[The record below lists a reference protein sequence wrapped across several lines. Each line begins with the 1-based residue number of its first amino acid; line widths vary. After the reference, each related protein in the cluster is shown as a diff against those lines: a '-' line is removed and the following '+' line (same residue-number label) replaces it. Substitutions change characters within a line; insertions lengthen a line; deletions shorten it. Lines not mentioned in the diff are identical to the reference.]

1 MNPETPSSPQQ
12 PTPPK
17 KGNGPVPKGNA
28 PTATPAAGASKG
40 GTTPPSSAPKT
51 PPLFRPVDWFT
62 LGVTT
67 LVIFIG
73 YMLTLSP
80 DLTLE
85 DCGELA
91 VGSKYAGVPHPPGY
105 PVWTVFTWI
114 FTKIIPFGNISW
126 RVSIASAVAAS
137 VACGL
142 LAMLTSRGSS
152 MIIESIA
159 ALKGIARKS
168 ENAICVIS
176 GFVSAMLLAYNG
188 FMWSQAIIVEV
199 YPFSVLS
206 LLGVLSCLLRWMYA
220 PHQRRYIYWAAFLF
234 GICITNHQTLL
245 VGAMGLEVAIIAA
258 NPKLGRNL
266 LVLNVLC
273 WIAGLGADLTH
284 MTGTF
289 RQMDG
294 THNMIFTIWNLVGL
308 LSIIALGWIIVK
320 ADDFAAEV
328 LDTLIMAAIWIAW
341 PILIALTLR
350 YLFYPADNVVFEIVT
365 GLLLLFLIVWPLTPL
380 FPQVK
385 RWKPPLIIAL
395 LWAVGVGF
403 YFYMPIASMSNP
415 PMNWGYPRTVEGFFH
430 VLSRGQYERANPSNF
445 LSDPVHF
452 FHQIVWYI
460 RGAVDEF
467 TLSYLLFALVP
478 FAFIHRMQ
486 TRERAWMAGLIGM
499 FMCLGM
505 LLLVMLNPTPDR
517 QSTQL
522 NKVFFTASYV
532 PVSLWVGYGMTLTL
546 AWLLTNFSSARFWVL
561 IGAGAAVLTAMIG
574 LHWAINSYW
583 GDVQGAEGVGAFF
596 KELGYMKQHLI
607 ERGWGSLPIWG
618 ALWVLALVVAF
629 LAVMLFSREQ
639 VKLTIIL
646 TIFGLMPIASLLSHW
661 ADNEQRGHLFGF
673 YFGHDMFTPP
683 FVGKDGKLSYDP
695 KERAELMK
703 DPAKAKLIYPE
714 MDRDAVLYGGTDPGR
729 FCPTYMI
736 FDESFIPPDC
746 RRDPNFDRRDVYI
759 ITQNALA
766 DNTYLA
772 YIRAHY
778 NRSAQVDPPFFQKFL
793 STEAPNIFHNDT
805 RGLAWLDDIFE
816 NLGANIER
824 SRRCGSS
831 WFKESDFLNVKDL
844 ASKMQKNSSD
854 PLGKFLYDNCSKETQ
869 SLLDSKA
876 DDNRLK
882 SALADELNKILENG
896 SIYNA
901 DRFKNVKLPILIQHS
916 VEGAPEGKPT
926 TTAWANT
933 SVRLNRRMIE
943 EAYPLDIVKSL
954 GGVFPDTEIRTATV
968 DDSQNS
974 FNEYIQDATKRAEH
988 DARFPN
994 EPRQIKPGEDVHFD
1008 GGRVQVSGQVA
1019 VMAIN
1024 GLLTKVIFDKNPD
1037 HEFYVEESFPLD
1049 WMYPYLT
1056 PFGVIMKINRQQV
1069 PEITQ
1074 DIVDRDHYFWSQFS
1088 DRLTGNWI
1096 TYKTTVDE
1104 VCDWAEK
1111 VYYHH
1116 DSSGFKGDPRF
1127 IRDDDG
1133 QKAFSKLRSSIGG
1146 IYQWRADNHGGAEQ
1160 ERCRREAEFAYK
1172 QAFAYCPYSPEAV
1185 YRFVQL
1191 LLKMGRLPEA
1201 IRIAKTCQK
1210 LDPNNGQIVGLVEQ
1224 LESSGRQSSQDRA
1237 RAVMG
1242 QIENLIRTRQTN
1254 EAAKMLE
1261 SLVASSPTDPAIL
1274 MNVASAYV
1282 QMGDLADSERT
1293 MKHLTRI
1300 APDSAETWYNLASLQ
1315 AAQRKTNEALT
1326 TLKKALELF
1335 DAHPGQQDLR
1345 AYNKNDHNF
1354 DVIRNSP
1361 EFQKLMK

>member
-17 KGNGPVPKGNA
+17 KGNGGTSKGNSPA
-28 PTATPAAGASKG
+28 PTPGASASKG
-40 GTTPPSSAPKT
+40 GTTLPPLPPKT
-51 PPLFRPVDWFT
+51 PPLYRPVDWFT
-62 LGVTT
+62 LGITT
-67 LVIFIG
+67 LVIFVG

-85 DCGELA
+85 DSGELA
-91 VGSKYAGVPHPPGY
+91 VGSMYAGVPHPPGY
-105 PVWTVFTWI
+105 PVWTVFTWF
-114 FTKIIPFGNISW
+114 FTKLIPFGNIAF

-137 VACGL
+137 LACGL

-159 ALKGIARKS
+159 DLKGIDRKS
-168 ENAICVIS
+168 ENAICVVA

-245 VGAMGLEVAIIAA
+245 VGAMGLEIAIIAA
-258 NPKLGRNL
+258 HPKLGRDL
-266 LVLNVLC
+266 LVINCLC
-273 WIAGLGADLTH
+273 WIGGLFVDPGSFKDMAGK
-284 MTGTF
+284 
-289 RQMDG
+289 
-294 THNMIFTIWNLVGL
+294 HNMLYNIFMIVGL
-308 LSIIALGWIIVK
+308 ASAATLAWLIIKTQSL
-320 ADDFAAEV
+320 
-328 LDTLIMAAIWIAW
+328 
-341 PILIALTLR
+341 LTEWKSVI
-350 YLFYPADNVVFEIVT
+350 FI
-365 GLLLLFLIVWPLTPL
+365 GLLWML
-380 FPQVK
+380 
-385 RWKPPLIIAL
+385 
-395 LWAVGVGF
+395 GVGF
-403 YFYMPIASMSNP
+403 YFYMPIASMTNP

-430 VLSRGQYERANPSNF
+430 ALSRGQYERANPSNF
-445 LSDPVHF
+445 LTDPLHF
-452 FHQIVWYI
+452 LNQIVWYI
-460 RGAVDEF
+460 KGAVDEF

-478 FAFIHRMQ
+478 FAFVHRMQ
-486 TRERAWMAGLIGM
+486 TRERAWMIGLGGM
-499 FMCLGM
+499 FLCLGG

-532 PVSLWVGYGMTLTL
+532 PVSLWVGYGMTLTI
-546 AWLLTNFSSARFWVL
+546 AWLLTNFQRARFWVL
-561 IGAGAAVLTAMIG
+561 IGAGAAVLTAMLG
-574 LHWAINSYW
+574 LHWSITNWW
-583 GDVQGAEGVGAFF
+583 GDIPGAVSVGAFF
-596 KELGYMKQHLI
+596 KELGYMFQHLV
-607 ERGWGSLPIWG
+607 ERGLGSLPIWG
-618 ALWVLALVVAF
+618 ALWVFALVVAF
-629 LAVMLFSREQ
+629 LAVILFARER
-639 VKLTIIL
+639 VKLAIIL
-646 TIFGLMPIASLLSHW
+646 TIFALMPVASLLSHW

-683 FVGKDGKLSYDP
+683 FIGKDGKLTYDP

-703 DPAKAKLIYPE
+703 DPARAKLIYPE

-736 FDESFIPPDC
+736 FDESFIPPNC

-778 NRSAQVDPPFFQKFL
+778 NRSAQIDPPFFQKFL
-793 STEAPNIFHNDT
+793 PTEFPNQFHNDT
-805 RGLAWLDDIFE
+805 RSLAWLDTIFE
-816 NLGANIER
+816 NLGDKIER

-831 WFKESDFLNVKDL
+831 WFKEKDFLDVKDL
-844 ASKMQKNSSD
+844 ASKIQKNSSD
-854 PLGKFLYDNCSKETQ
+854 ALGKFLYDNCSKETQ

-876 DDNRLK
+876 DENRLK
-882 SALADELNKILENG
+882 SALADDLNNILQNG
-896 SIYNA
+896 SIYNV
-901 DRFKNVKLPILIQHS
+901 DRFKNVKLPILILHS
-916 VEGAPEGKPT
+916 VDGAPEGKPT

-933 SVRLNRRMIE
+933 SVRLNRRMLE
-943 EAYPLDIVKSL
+943 EAYPLDIVKSP
-954 GGVFPDTEIRTATV
+954 GGVYPDTEIRTATV

-974 FNEYIQDATKRAEH
+974 FNEYIADATKRAEH

-994 EPRQIKPGEDVHFD
+994 ENRQVKPGEDVHVE

-1056 PFGVIMKINRQQV
+1056 PFGVIMKINRQQI
-1069 PEITQ
+1069 PEITAG
-1074 DIVDRDHYFWSQFS
+1074 IIARDHYFWSQFS
-1088 DRLTGNWI
+1088 ERLTGNWI
-1096 TYKTTVDE
+1096 TYDTTVDQ

-1127 IRDDDG
+1127 VRDDDG

-1146 IYQWRADNHGGAEQ
+1146 IYQWRSDNRGGAEQ

-1191 LLKMGRLPEA
+1191 LLKMGR
-1201 IRIAKTCQK
+1201 
-1210 LDPNNGQIVGLVEQ
+1210 
-1224 LESSGRQSSQDRA
+1224 
-1237 RAVMG
+1237 
-1242 QIENLIRTRQTN
+1242 
-1254 EAAKMLE
+1254 
-1261 SLVASSPTDPAIL
+1261 
-1274 MNVASAYV
+1274 
-1282 QMGDLADSERT
+1282 
-1293 MKHLTRI
+1293 
-1300 APDSAETWYNLASLQ
+1300 
-1315 AAQRKTNEALT
+1315 
-1326 TLKKALELF
+1326 
-1335 DAHPGQQDLR
+1335 
-1345 AYNKNDHNF
+1345 
-1354 DVIRNSP
+1354 
-1361 EFQKLMK
+1361 